1 MMRRTTYTSKR
12 IIKMLFGI
20 LTILLL
26 STQEIWGQTYS
37 IDLYAQNY
45 AGGSGT
51 KNDPYLISNDKELA
65 KLARDVNNGNTSQAF
80 LGKYFKLTADIDL
93 SGGIWMPIGKYYNYG
108 NGNGNNRLFFGKFDG
123 NGHVIKNM
131 HIQWEGTDAWS
142 AWGLFSTL
150 QGSSSTN
157 LTTVTNLII
166 ENAVVEKKPGFKPY
180 GPGYNVGVVA
190 GEIYGNTELSN
201 IIIRGSEIKDNDETY
216 EINNES
222 KIGGISGNVQ
232 TDSKNETFR
241 IFNIAADTKIN
252 MLKNTSVFNNKFH
265 IAQGFG
271 RFSYDMKGG
280 DNIIEPT
287 NIYLFGNGLNI
298 ENTSTNINKGG
309 ITANCQNENNAKK
322 YTSTWYYT
330 QDVTGGKNLGIKVN
344 AATFANDFVDKA
356 NTLITTKSLE
366 EDKNPWTFTNG
377 ALNMYSKI
385 DVSLVENTYN
395 RNDLQVSYTLTS
407 NQFKDEYTF
416 SWTVEGEAIT
426 PNKGSN
432 GKTITLPLSNKK
444 RTGVVIITNGNTGSV
459 ILKKHFEIKPKY
471 YSIDLYADSYSG
483 GTGTKE
489 DPIIISSDLELAK
502 LARDVETWQMKDS
515 KYFKLANDI
524 SLDKGLW
531 MPIGNTKYSWA
542 FFKGKFDGDGHTID
556 NMHICWK
563 DNSGSWGAWGLF
575 SVLNG
580 QASDEA
586 RVCRITNLIID
597 NAVVEK
603 EEGYMPVGNGL
614 NIGIL
619 AGELAGGNSE
629 ISNIII
635 RNSKI
640 TDNKETYTTPE
651 IAVGGIVGKA
661 VDGQIYRIY
670 NLSSEADI
678 NMFDHASLKSG
689 NTCLA
694 EGIGYYGVVNNS
706 NSFVILPT
714 NIYVHGK
721 VSTANNRCKVGE
733 VVGNRN
739 VNAESGETAT
749 WYYANKTN
757 SSSSNIA
764 TNGTQKSEVD
774 FATTFASQNNLYI
787 SANNF
792 QDKLNWSYTSG
803 TGFNFGSTKLTVKR
817 GYNTIITA
825 ETIEGNAGNEK
836 YFWYTSSDK
845 KNWTLQN
852 ENNAYNDFSIS
863 LEDYDQFVYALLE
876 DGSSQSGVAKI
887 DARKVDAVMKTNEET
902 NTLYIEITNNIWEN
916 NDKLNVTYSW
926 VKNGKEET
934 VAPTFDKSSLAPTD
948 KLSCHVIVT
957 TKDGVE
963 LLNKWLVYAKSVVYL
978 CPAGVTVTTA
988 DGKTISYNA
997 GDDSNDGLTPAT
1009 AVRTWKGAYSK
1020 LTVKGSWD
1028 DNTIVLMG
1036 KSDQS
1041 VTNDGS
1047 DGFPNNNDYYSSSE
1061 KWENAKASS
1070 PFFRNTTITGSW
1082 DGVDYKGVIEMYGGH
1097 YRNHSIA
1104 IFGDT
1109 RFQYLAFNRNPN
1121 NTEGDYF
1128 DILYCQFY
1136 NLEMGEG
1143 IQMTNYQ
1150 KMYQGDGTIKGAVS
1164 TSFQIFGG
1172 FMDDNRFSPL
1182 STEGNL
1188 KKMDD
1193 ALPHGREGFKI
1204 KIKSGHFS
1212 TICVGGRQTTD
1223 NRNGVMG
1230 SPNMPIKCTIDV
1242 DIDRNFNDNH
1252 NENNSDL
1259 DVAVVLAGNHE
1270 GAMVGDVDI
1279 IIKSGKIGRVVNGS
1293 LGARR
1298 NTSNYNAPYNTYMGR
1313 ANILIDPEHSENNNN
1328 TDINSR
1334 VEITEIYGGSTG
1346 RGFQGGQWIENPF
1359 YGYSTITIKGGTFL
1373 IPTKCTPEEIFSGI
1387 YGAGAGGMNG
1397 IGDDTNHT
1405 TDERIPYWT
1414 NSSTKSVM
1422 AFGNYYTAK
1431 NNLCMYKCY
1440 NADTHTYTEVDPRL
1454 TNNKIIIEG
1463 GIFGSETRKIDGIYG
1478 GGSGYMSK
1486 DLWIADSK
1494 PSTYGGNIYGK
1505 AGETVTSLTINGGEF
1520 YCKNGIFA
1528 GGRGT
1533 DYYYATKAYNGN
1545 PDDYQELGKIY
1556 GNVELTINGGKF
1568 HCPIFGG
1575 GYGVADAKLL
1585 NSNNINTLENMAR
1598 LYGSSTVKINGGT
1611 FFENIYG
1618 GGDMAVVE
1626 KGTNVIISD
1635 RADIRADV
1643 FAGGNGRIKRADT
1656 DYTINN
1662 NTWHPEKVGK
1672 VLGNTNLTFF
1682 GSTKVAP
1689 YIYGD
1694 IYGGGN
1700 LAQVEGD
1707 THINMYAANFAGEIF
1722 GGGKGRITDN
1732 NGKELYT
1739 YADVTGNTFVSL
1751 AKDQGVQINDK
1762 EKEEDNYSIN
1772 VIWNKK
1778 LDSTKENFIEWDT
1791 NKAKFFADG
1800 KFLNPHNIYG
1810 GGNLACNVTGKATLN
1825 IQKGMTPFSLLKT
1838 TEWKVAY
1845 DDNNNPHFSVFG
1857 GGYGLNT
1864 TVDNTDVTVNVE
1876 GDYSV
1881 YDAEIEDDTEQLSK
1895 GQTPLRAKSDMNV
1908 FDNSKGIP
1916 NFTILAVLGGGY
1928 AGTVDNDAKVTIDGK
1943 TFIHRVYGGGFGD
1956 PKSTSNNETGKIGG
1970 NTEVYVKGGNIYGDV
1985 FGGGAGVKPKKD
1997 ASSTYTYFTNV
2008 AKVYETTKVE
2018 VSDDAHVYGNVYG
2031 GGDMAN
2037 IGSYETHDNPEAYF
2051 GNKPKSISTFDQT
2064 NGKFIS
2070 YEATDYKSFVNII
2083 GGNIFGEIFA
2093 GGKGLKKAEA
2103 PEYNK
2108 VGRING
2114 NTILH
2119 IANTNEAGMERITP
2133 MVWNR
2138 VYGGCAYGVVDGNT
2152 LVHVEGGM
2160 LGLNIFGGGYGDIPI
2175 TNDKTDDN
2183 SGQST
2188 ASSTLEQV
2196 LGKKDTKNEGTY
2208 ACILGNTK
2216 VQIDGGEWLWDRKA
2230 DKNGNITTWLDVQSD
2245 SEKVC
2250 ENLDEFKDIIY
2261 AIHNANT
2268 LGEITNAK
2276 AKAAMSR
2283 IINNKDTKEFFE
2295 LTDGDFGSAS
2305 FSKNHNIFGG
2315 GNRACYVGYDING
2328 NSTGDGTGEAIVEIN
2343 HSPVTEIIGANGKSL
2358 NILDF
2363 TTLQGLCWYL
2373 AEKNSNNP
2381 QFSVFGAGYGAN
2393 TKVRNAKVYAQAGAM
2408 IEENGTP
2415 NKINGKYFRYASQEE
2430 DRLKYTNFETNLY
2443 IDYMAVSKEDKKLYY
2458 GSVDG
2463 TSDDADTFRR
2473 YYNTRMAWILGIP
2486 GFTFQEIHGG
2496 GFSGYV
2502 KEDTYVETNNQLT
2515 CYNIY
2520 GGGLG
2525 ALPYGTLNETTD
2537 KDNHYDFGSV
2547 GGNSKVFFKSGNV
2560 ARNVYGG
2567 GAGIESIRVSGNN
2580 IVSLDSK
2587 TGSIID
2593 FPDMARV
2600 KGKTE
2605 VHIYGENVGVPP
2617 LVIDRTVIM
2626 GNVYGGGDVAN
2637 VGLNTQKATAKKIDD
2652 AESLSPSNFTSFVN
2666 VRGGTILSKIFA
2678 GGNGRT
2684 ADVCGDY
2691 TKLGGI
2697 YGNACVVTGRP
2708 VMTYPYN
2715 EFATGS
2721 TTEYTSTSLNPSE
2734 EKYLVNPD
2742 ATVNKDLMPS
2752 IMNSIYGGGQNGTVY
2767 GNTLVAIKDGALY
2780 YNIFGG
2786 GWGDE
2791 ETNTSA
2797 NITGNTN
2804 LSITGGQAMLTS
2816 YWSTT
2821 MRNWEPATIV
2831 GDKTYSPQYIP
2842 ATQKFKVNHNIY
2854 GGGDKTCVVGE
2865 KDKDGNLV
2873 ENSGNTYIKLEKGLL
2888 HDNTQLLSGVSTT
2901 QFFNSNEWKEIF
2913 NKVGSPHFCV
2923 FGGGF
2928 GEKTFVLND
2937 SHIEVAM
2944 EARGSI
2950 NKGNDIIKGE
2960 EHKHFFSD
2968 YSMMDIV
2975 GGGFSGQVNGTTHI
2989 YGAGGASCRRVF
3001 GGGFYSSVKA
3011 TDINI
3016 KAIDCHDI
3024 FGGGF
3029 MGDVEKETKVV
3040 IGSQDSKTSTFGNDD
3055 IYIHGNVYGG
3065 NDVSGAVNIVLDSNG
3080 YFKDNGG
3087 TGTNVNIYGGHIY
3100 GDVYGAGNGN
3110 YLYALDKKGN
3120 KKVTV
3125 NEYYPVNPNDSESET
3140 IPLVYTVPMR
3150 ETMPSYM
3157 AASDAAKIVNINS
3170 WRPIT
3175 NKVNIDI
3182 KGNSTSDIITI
3193 DGDVYGGGNSASVKK
3208 VHDYDS
3214 DNQEGAIK
3222 INIGNNVNIRSV
3234 FMGCNGEALFA
3245 KSEDNDF
3252 MNKFQKLNGD
3262 VENGKELNL
3271 ADTIDWIN
3279 DPSNKGIS
3287 TIYLSTENA
3296 QRPLVYPH
3304 LLDLYFQSVET
3315 DIQGQLTWN
3324 GSESGDGLT
3333 NCNIGTFC
3341 CGGNRGNMSVYPNS
3355 VGNVVDYTFPAGLV
3369 ITNKIVGGCNNA
3381 NYNYKDLVTH
3391 EGGYLLGNTHS
3402 EYPFIKLTIK
3412 NKFEPKED
3420 NNAYIG
3426 GNVYG
3431 GCYQAG
3437 TVRGDISVILQ
3448 SDMLEG
3454 KSKEKLDN
3462 SNDFL
3467 SSKPQYSALNVYGA
3481 GYGMESYVYGNT
3493 DVRVAEGMK
3502 CDTVSTTSDIFN
3514 ASGVSA
3520 NFVYGGGQ
3528 QGNVIGV
3535 TNVDVLNGHIYKS
3548 VTGGSYSGYVW
3559 GSTQVKVGYPI
3570 YYKVKDKQSGIYLL
3584 NRSDKNNK
3592 FIDHEG
3598 NTETGAILSD
3608 LASET
3613 IKQDIKLIAGDI
3625 ISQAVYESI
3634 IGKQGLTTEFVK
3646 NDCFEKC
3653 ISKPASPLTW
3663 NDINIKIGEA
3673 VYGGGYSVAQG
3684 TSVLANDSTVLKY
3697 TDRYNIDKAFTT
3709 ENSRL
3714 VDLAELP
3721 NGTTKGFG
3729 GNTTILVADNSNPSS
3744 TRDHITI
3751 SHQEMKSIVLPKG
3764 TDLFGYYY
3772 KDKNG
3777 NYRYISLQDHYFYG
3791 GGEEYAKP
3799 EEQGTDKNIYV
3810 YDSEGG
3816 IFGDGHQSYAEGFRS
3831 ADLTGYGFAGTTI
3844 NKPKIINTFQRM
3856 DILRLED
3863 NCFNVLGARDYAT
3876 NVTNKTPYSIARV
3889 GEIQMFAKNIA
3900 LKGNKLQGK
3909 TVNRARNYMGLAN
3922 NIHYVGA
3929 VTSNVPFNEASK
3941 EAWRNDTGEIPAS
3954 GDYANKSYLEVKQS
3968 YIDQYKKD
3976 TDEATFQKRNE
3987 GTAKNMIG
3995 IASGYALKI
4004 QNVQELYDANKKIV
4018 DKIYYGPIYGVIEMN
4033 LIDVRED
4040 EGGGYVYAD
4049 NVHKRDNGNNPDFL
4063 ETTGNFVF
4071 PYDAKQNRYI
4081 VDDCFPT
4088 GFSGLKTNDPDSEID
4103 VHYWYVTGFNYYYN
4117 AHITCFTYKDAMKFN
4132 NDNSDGLT
4140 VLAGLKPNQP
4150 VTVHSWKMRSGHPD
4164 NKNDYSCDLEYR
4176 NYLPGKTEGNVD
4188 IDNEDVAG
4196 KYTLRVGGSSS
4207 YTYSN
4212 PEASDTEDANKGFA
4226 AVLPMN
4232 ATGAF
4237 DSNNYIRQALPSELN
4252 NGDAK
4257 ISFELSDNV
4266 NNTTTEYFNKHLS
4279 KKCLATLI
4287 LKAPAYSKYNS
4298 EKDNKP
4304 IISKVATSTFFTL
4317 SATGNYEKVENNTN
4331 LSEGKDYYIKNGIE
4345 GEYAK
4350 VNNTTKIFKKNTDGY
4365 APVNNIKDV
4374 IAGENYFCEVPRI
4387 YTYTIYLTIE
4397 YVQGPNINGNITVDN
4412 CALPGE
4418 MIRLKKNNVTI
4429 AADQAFSANGYYWRI
4444 GKRKKNADG
4453 KWEFEDNT
4461 EWNITKK
4468 AAGYDTYKQGD
4479 AKTAEGL
4486 FKNCKYDKTNDYLDI
4501 PAYYFMNGYGVQLGI
4516 TMNGLDKI
4524 FTVDMDNDNEFLI
4537 HNYHRMN
4544 PHKEGLDLHL
4554 AEAIK
4559 RAKEEKDVATGTT
4572 TVPFAEPRIYISDL
4586 SDLTAFINFIDTIG
4600 ADGKAPRYGAN
4611 AQFVL
4616 QKDLTVPSDFVCG
4629 TGIFHGIFHGN
4640 GHVIH
4645 GLPQDKSLLAENQG
4659 QIYNLGLESGNI
4671 AAKGSTNGGAYHCCF
4686 EQNPSSSPSSSEASS
4701 SLSDG
4706 VSTPFAPIVYRM
4718 DGSADTHYTSDD
4730 FKYGR
4735 VAYDLNEYYLRA
4747 RYSNEAT
4754 NPDDMKA
4761 LKYVYDYYA
4770 NGDYQYANRT
4780 DAITG
4785 KNTGIT
4791 YLRTGLDSDLPNYEQ
4806 AETRHNQAHDI
4817 DKARV
4822 KAGSSSAS
4830 SSSPSSSTPSSSSP
4844 SSAPSSS
4851 SPSSFDGVSTPFA
4864 YEPLFDANH
4873 AATTLAASNIMND
4886 FIFWGQKLQ
4895 ATPESCPQA
4904 IESHQNCYMT
4914 NRVYRTAGYYGDT
4927 KLDAFHYNAYN
4938 YLGGT
4943 MTTYVHQ
4950 PSITAIDFTCKG
4962 DISKATK
4969 TINGIFYPPVD
4980 DNAKVFSDFS
4990 VKNDVTKNLLVYTN
5004 NNVDIDSDTEAY
5016 DVVNKYLRYNES
5028 TRESL
5033 IKGHHVFTNTE
5044 GFTTAFLHLVER
5056 TADNKNSEGGICE
5069 NNNFC
5074 APLPFTVTNRA
5085 WYVRKP
5091 QQYANDNT
5099 GAWEGICLP
5108 FTVHKVV
5115 ASINGE
5121 ITHFYGI
5128 PTTDEL
5134 STPALNTHT
5143 LHHEYWLRGLTTVGK
5158 DGTDIAATFQ
5168 RPGLTSDGLFMP
5180 IAESSGSTSAG
5191 SSSPSAGSGSTSAGS
5206 GSPSLSEGV
5215 SYTFATP
5222 FFIDTYESRLYNKD
5236 ANPYYAAPH
5245 TYSNYPLLT
5254 SEVPYIVRFPGDG
5267 YYEFDLSSKFYND
5280 ILGKSEPEQTVAFN
5294 AYGYE
5299 NMETS
5304 YGSITIPV
5312 TKQMATTKDGYTHC
5326 GTFAAKDI
5334 KKDAIYS
5341 MNDKGNAFIS
5351 ETSTATSIMPFRT
5364 YMTAK
5369 TTKAKALSY
5378 APSMIKIAESTGID
5392 KITPEIGVA
5401 DKDDATG
5408 SYLIVR
5414 PINNNKVRIESNI
5427 STTIYVYTITGQLY
5441 RILDVIPGNSVY
5453 SGFQQGAYIFGKAK
5467 IMVQ

>member
-12 IIKMLFGI
+12 IIKMLFSI
-20 LTILLL
+20 LTILLM
-26 STQEIWGQTYS
+26 STQEIWGQIYS

-51 KNDPYLISNDKELA
+51 KNDPYLISNDMELA

-216 EINNES
+216 EINRET
-222 KIGGISGNVQ
+222 KIGGIAGNVQ

-252 MLKNTSVFNNKFH
+252 MLKNTSVYNNKFY

-271 RFSYDMKGG
+271 RFSYNMKGG

-395 RNDLQVSYTLTS
+395 RNDPQVSYTLTS

-459 ILKKHFEIKPKY
+459 ILKKHFEINPKY

-502 LARDVETWQMKDS
+502 LARDVETWQMQDS

-586 RVCRITNLIID
+586 RVCRVTNLIID

-651 IAVGGIVGKA
+651 IAVGGIIGKA
-661 VDGQIYRIY
+661 VDGQIYRIF

-733 VVGNRN
+733 VVGNRI

-1109 RFQYLAFNRNPN
+1109 RFQYLTFNRNPN

-1252 NENNSDL
+1252 NENKSDL

-1298 NTSNYNAPYNTYMGR
+1298 NTSNYDAPYNTYMGR
-1313 ANILIDPEHSENNNN
+1313 ANILIDPAQSESNNEN

-1463 GIFGSETRKIDGIYG
+1463 GIFGSEKRKIDGIYG

-1568 HCPIFGG
+1568 HCPVFGG

-1611 FFENIYG
+1611 FFKNIYG

-1635 RADIRADV
+1635 SADIRADV
-1643 FAGGNGRIKRADT
+1643 FAGGNGRIKRANS
-1656 DYTINN
+1656 DYDIKD
-1662 NTWHPEKVGK
+1662 NTWNPKKVGK

-1707 THINMYAANFAGEIF
+1707 THINIYAANFAGEIF
-1722 GGGKGRITDN
+1722 GGGKGRITDGN
-1732 NGKELYT
+1732 DEGLYT

-1762 EKEEDNYSIN
+1762 EKEEDNFSIN
-1772 VIWNKK
+1772 VIWNRK

-1791 NKAKFFADG
+1791 NKTEFFANG

-1810 GGNLACNVTGKATLN
+1810 GGNLACKVTGKATLN

-1864 TVDNTDVTVNVE
+1864 TVGNTDVTVNVD
-1876 GDYSV
+1876 GNYGV

-1895 GQTPLRAKSDMNV
+1895 GQTPLRAKGEMNV

-1928 AGTVDNDAKVTIDGK
+1928 AGTVDKDAKVTIDGK

-1970 NTEVYVKGGNIYGDV
+1970 NTEVYVKGGNIYGDI
-1985 FGGGAGVKPKKD
+1985 FGGGAGVKPKND
-1997 ASSTYTYFTNV
+1997 IYFTDV
-2008 AKVYETTKVE
+2008 AKVDKTTKVE
-2018 VSDDAHVYGNVYG
+2018 VADDAHVYGNVYG

-2037 IGSYETHDNPEAYF
+2037 IGSYETHDDPKTYYD
-2051 GNKPKSISTFDQT
+2051 NKPKSTSTFDQD
-2064 NGKFIS
+2064 NGNFIS
-2070 YEATDYKSFVNII
+2070 YKATDYKSFVNIV

-2093 GGKGLKKAEA
+2093 GGKGLKKADA

-2295 LTDGDFGSAS
+2295 MTDGDFGSAS

-2525 ALPYGTLNETTD
+2525 AMPYGTLNENKD
-2537 KDNHYDFGSV
+2537 KDNNYDFGSV

-2567 GAGIESIRVSGNN
+2567 GAGIESIRVSGDN
-2580 IVSLDSK
+2580 IVSIDSK
-2587 TGSIID
+2587 AGSIID

-2605 VHIYGENVGVPP
+2605 VHVYGENVGVPP

-2637 VGLNTQKATAKKIDD
+2637 VGLNEQKATAEKIDV
-2652 AESLSPSNFTSFVN
+2652 AESLTPSNFTSFVN
-2666 VRGGTILSKIFA
+2666 VRGGTIFSKIFA
-2678 GGNGRT
+2678 GGKGRT

-2721 TTEYTSTSLNPSE
+2721 TTEYTSTSLNPSD

-2742 ATVNKDLMPS
+2742 ATVNKDLMPN
-2752 IMNSIYGGGQNGTVY
+2752 IMNSVYGGCQNGTIY

-2780 YNIFGG
+2780 YNVFGG

-2821 MRNWEPATIV
+2821 KRNWEPATIV

-2873 ENSGNTYIKLEKGLL
+2873 ANSGNTYIKLEKGLL

-2928 GEKTFVLND
+2928 GEKTFVLSD

-2975 GGGFSGQVNGTTHI
+2975 GGGFSGQVNGTTYI

-3150 ETMPSYM
+3150 ETMPSYI

-3175 NKVNIDI
+3175 NKVNINI
-3182 KGNSTSDIITI
+3182 KGNSTSDMITI
-3193 DGDVYGGGNSASVKK
+3193 DGDVYGGGNSASVQK
-3208 VHDYDS
+3208 S
-3214 DNQEGAIK
+3214 DNQVGAIN

-3234 FMGCNGEALFA
+3234 FMGCNGESLFA

-3287 TIYLSTENA
+3287 TLYLSIENA

-3315 DIQGQLTWN
+3315 DIQGKLTWN

-3333 NCNIGTFC
+3333 NCTIGTFC
-3341 CGGNRGNMSVYPNS
+3341 CGGNRGNMNVYPNS

-3402 EYPFIKLTIK
+3402 DYPFIKLTIK
-3412 NKFEPKED
+3412 NQFKPKEE

-3437 TVRGDISVILQ
+3437 TVRGDISVVLQ
-3448 SDMLEG
+3448 SDMLKG
-3454 KSKEKLDN
+3454 KSRTMLDK
-3462 SNDFL
+3462 SNEYL
-3467 SSKPQYSALNVYGA
+3467 GSKPEFSALNVYGA
-3481 GYGMESYVYGNT
+3481 GYGMDSYVYGNT
-3493 DVRVAEGMK
+3493 DVIVAEGMK
-3502 CDTVSTTSDIFN
+3502 CDTLSTTSDIFN

-3548 VTGGSYSGYVW
+3548 VTGGSYSGYVY

-3584 NRSDKNNK
+3584 DRTDKNNK
-3592 FIDHEG
+3592 YIDREG
-3598 NTETGAILSD
+3598 NTESGAILPN
-3608 LASET
+3608 LASES
-3613 IKQDIKLIAGDI
+3613 IKQNIKLIAGDI

-3634 IGKQGLTTEFVK
+3634 IGKQGLTAKFVK
-3646 NDCFEKC
+3646 TDCFEKRV
-3653 ISKPASPLTW
+3653 SLPAPLTW
-3663 NDINIKIGEA
+3663 DDINIQIGEA
-3673 VYGGGYSVAQG
+3673 IYGGGYSVAQG

-3697 TDRYNIDKAFTT
+3697 TDKYNIDKAFTT
-3709 ENSRL
+3709 NNTHL
-3714 VDLAELP
+3714 VGLDELP
-3721 NGTTKGFG
+3721 NKTTEGFG
-3729 GNTTILVADNSNPSS
+3729 GNTTILVADNSAPTSTLDTSS
-3744 TRDHITI
+3744 ARDHIII

-3772 KDKNG
+3772 KDKDG

-3791 GGEEYAKP
+3791 DGYAKP
-3799 EEQGTDKNIYV
+3799 EEQGTDKYIYV

-3844 NKPKIINTFQRM
+3844 NNPKIINTFQRM

-3900 LKGNKLQGK
+3900 LDGNKLQGK
-3909 TVNRARNYMGLAN
+3909 TVKRARNYMGLAN

-3929 VTSNVPFNEASK
+3929 VTSNVPFNDASK
-3941 EAWRNDTGEIPAS
+3941 EVWRNDTGEIPAS
-3954 GDYANKSYLEVKQS
+3954 GDYANKSYLDVKQS
-3968 YIDQYKKD
+3968 YIDNYNKD
-3976 TDEATFQKRNE
+3976 ADEATFQKRNE

-4033 LIDVRED
+4033 LIDVRAD

-4049 NVHKRDNGNNPDFL
+4049 NVHKRENGNNPDFL

-4081 VDDCFPT
+4081 VDDCFPI
-4088 GFSGLKTNDPDSEID
+4088 GFYGLKTNDPDSEID

-4117 AHITCFTYKDAMKFN
+4117 AHITGFTYKDAMKFN

-4150 VTVHSWKMRSGHPD
+4150 VAVHSWKMRSGHPTD
-4164 NKNDYSCDLEYR
+4164 TNEYSCDLEYR
-4176 NYLPGKTEGNVD
+4176 NYLPNKTEGNVD
-4188 IDNEDVAG
+4188 IDNQDVAG

-4207 YTYSN
+4207 YTYSDPN
-4212 PEASDTEDANKGFA
+4212 AANIDDANKGFA

-4232 ATGAF
+4232 GSKVT
-4237 DSNNYIRQALPSELN
+4237 YIQQNLPTKLN

-4279 KKCLATLI
+4279 EKCLATLI
-4287 LKAPAYSKYNS
+4287 LKAPAYSKYKDS
-4298 EKDNKP
+4298 SDNKP

-4317 SATGNYEKVENNTN
+4317 SDGKYNPVTSSK
-4331 LSEGKDYYIKNGIE
+4331 LSAGTKYYIKNGIE
-4345 GEYAK
+4345 GEYAE
-4350 VNNTTKIFKKNTDGY
+4350 VDPSKIYQKDQDGY
-4365 APVNNIKDV
+4365 ALVKINNV
-4374 IAGENYFCEVPRI
+4374 TVGNNYFCEVPRI

-4429 AADQAFSANGYYWRI
+4429 AADQTFSANGYYWRI

-4461 EWNITKK
+4461 EWDTTNK
-4468 AAGYDTYKQGD
+4468 ATGYDTYKQGD

-4524 FTVDMDNDNEFLI
+4524 FTVDMDNANEFLI

-4559 RAKEEKDVATGTT
+4559 RAKEEKEAGTA
-4572 TVPFAEPRIYISDL
+4572 TVPLAEPRIYISDL

-4629 TGIFHGIFHGN
+4629 TGIFQGIFHGN

-4645 GLPQDKSLLAENQG
+4645 GLPQDKSLLAENRG
-4659 QIYNLGLESGNI
+4659 QIYNLGMESGNI

-4686 EQNPSSSPSSSEASS
+4686 EQAPSSSSEASS

-4747 RYSNEAT
+4747 RYSNDAT
-4754 NPDDMKA
+4754 NPDDIEA

-4822 KAGSSSAS
+4822 KAPSSAS
-4830 SSSPSSSTPSSSSP
+4830 SSAS
-4844 SSAPSSS
+4844 
-4851 SPSSFDGVSTPFA
+4851 SSFDGVSTPLA

-4873 AATTLAASNIMND
+4873 AATTLTASNIMND

-4938 YLGGT
+4938 HLGGT

-4950 PSITAIDFTCKG
+4950 PSITAIDFSCKG
-4962 DISKATK
+4962 DISKYAGT
-4969 TINGIFYPPVD
+4969 TTGIFYPPVD

-4990 VKNDVTKNLLVYTN
+4990 VKDDVTKNLLVYTN
-5004 NNVDIDSDTEAY
+5004 NNVDIDSNTEAY
-5016 DVVNKYLRYNES
+5016 DVVNNYLRYNES

-5033 IKGHHVFTNTE
+5033 IKGHHVLKNTE

-5074 APLPFTVTNRA
+5074 APIPFTVTNRA

-5121 ITHFYGI
+5121 ITHFYGT
-5128 PTTDEL
+5128 PTADEL
-5134 STPALNTHT
+5134 SNPDKNTHT

-5158 DGTDIAATFQ
+5158 NGTDIAATFQ
-5168 RPGLTSDGLFMP
+5168 RPGLTSEGLFMP

-5191 SSSPSAGSGSTSAGS
+5191 SGST
-5206 GSPSLSEGV
+5206 SLSEGV

-5236 ANPYYAAPH
+5236 ANPYYATTH

-5254 SEVPYIVRFPGDG
+5254 SEVPYIVRFPGEG

-5299 NMETS
+5299 NMGTS

-5312 TKQMATTKDGYTHC
+5312 TKQMATTIDDYTHC

-5334 KKDAIYS
+5334 KKDAIYG

-5351 ETSTATSIMPFRT
+5351 ESTTATSVMPFRT
-5364 YMTAK
+5364 YMRAK

-5378 APSMIKIAESTGID
+5378 APSMIKIAESTDID

-5401 DKDDATG
+5401 DKDEATG
-5408 SYLIVR
+5408 SYIIVR

-5453 SGFQQGAYIFGKAK
+5453 SGFQQGAYIFGKTK